1 MHQNV
6 CLFPREISTI
16 IAFSSKLGCSCRAY
30 VFVYSLER
38 KDRVAP
44 LLTFKLTIV
53 QLLQLKDYERIR
65 ASDKKFAISY
75 FGPRTMKSRNFITT
89 KITPLREENNGII
102 NEQKLSLWYG
112 IIHLLRLQN
121 FPKN

>member
-6 CLFPREISTI
+6 CLFPCEISAI
-16 IAFSSKLGCSCRAY
+16 ISFLSKLGCSCRAY

-75 FGPRTMKSRNFITT
+75 FGPRTTKSRNFITT
-89 KITPLREENNGII
+89 NQCAYQRVRNFSFLENFANVM
-102 NEQKLSLWYG
+102 NK
-112 IIHLLRLQN
+112 
-121 FPKN
+121 

>member
-1 MHQNV
+1 MHTFYVYVYV
-6 CLFPREISTI
+6 CFIWIWRD
-16 IAFSSKLGCSCRAY
+16 
-30 VFVYSLER
+30 FVYSLER

-75 FGPRTMKSRNFITT
+75 FGPRTTKSRNFITT
-89 KITPLREENNGII
+89 KITPLREENKGII

>member
-1 MHQNV
+1 MYQNV
-6 CLFPREISTI
+6 CLFPCEISTI

-65 ASDKKFAISY
+65 ASDKKIRDFL
-75 FGPRTMKSRNFITT
+75 FWTQNNEIT
-89 KITPLREENNGII
+89 EFYYHENY
-102 NEQKLSLWYG
+102 SLKG
-112 IIHLLRLQN
+112 R
-121 FPKN
+121 K